1 MEVGHGGKYEFLDSE
16 SRVRKI
22 MMAKMALISWSPLL
36 HLPCTGT
43 EAQANR
49 PKPTG
54 PVKATDFI
62 VLFFP
67 SSEHVCTGLCAHTHA
82 CGDHKR

>member
-16 SRVRKI
+16 SRVSKI

-36 HLPCTGT
+36 HLPSTGT

-49 PKPTG
+49 P
-54 PVKATDFI
+54 
-62 VLFFP
+62 
-67 SSEHVCTGLCAHTHA
+67 S
-82 CGDHKR
+82 